1 MKNQVKYF
9 LLGIVTIL
17 FSSPLGYTV
26 FNIIYGNKNLVGEFN
41 SLLNGFIY
49 SFMLI

>member
-26 FNIIYGNKNLVGEFN
+26 FNIIHGNKNLAGEFN

-49 SFMLI
+49 SFILI